1 MNWFLL
7 LIALLALAGW
17 VHAVFKQRRTVEE
30 NQGLKREIDLI
41 HKSIQTIGAGTF
53 YYSIET
59 DASYWD
65 AKSKEIFGFPEL
77 SDPIPPGFWESR
89 IYKDDRKRVIS
100 QAIKLLSDGGSTI
113 MTHEY
118 RIVLPTGGTRW
129 VSGTAYLRRDHD
141 GNIIESFG
149 FHFDLTSQK
158 NYEQE
163 LINERQ
169 KALQGMQAKTHF
181 LTNMSHE
188 IRTPMNAILGMIE
201 LLDDRTLG
209 SVQSSYLNTLKNSG
223 DVLMR
228 IVNDILDLSKMEEG
242 KLELESKPFN
252 LREAVKQ
259 CLSVYTH
266 ASDQRDIFLGAY
278 IDQRIPEVISGD
290 STRLQQA
297 LMNLIGNAFKFT
309 SEGSIK
315 LVITSLDSGGM
326 RIEVTDTGI
335 GINEQHLSKL
345 FNRFE
350 QGSTDITKNFGG
362 SGLGL
367 TIIKSIVELWQG
379 RLGVESELG
388 KGSTFWCELP
398 FSEPLVDINRKANN
412 SAILICSRFTELTSL
427 WKLDDY
433 APNFEFADSA
443 LKFKELFANGQYDH
457 VIVEQ
462 RAPGGNGPQLLDW
475 VKTISPSTFTTLI
488 GFEKYVGDSCDLPA
502 VDRYCAKPYVVQ
514 ELWSKE
520 KFDGTDSSAFKLI
533 QNLPSYHQISVL
545 VVDDTQSNLI
555 VIKGLLKRFSVK
567 AKTCSSATESIVA
580 CKEQK
585 FDLVLMDYEM
595 PDMNGPDAA
604 REILKTSQPKI
615 VGLSAHVGAEFI
627 DACLESGMSD
637 FLSKPINTAELATL
651 LEKYFS
657 GSQPQ

>member
-1 MNWFLL
+1 MNWLL
-7 LIALLALAGW
+7 ILIALLAIAGW
-17 VHAVFKQRRTVEE
+17 VHAVLKQRGTVEK
-30 NQGLKREIDLI
+30 NQGLEREIDLI

-65 AKSKEIFGFPEL
+65 ARSKEIFGFPEL
-77 SDPIPPGFWESR
+77 SDPIPPGFWETR
-89 IYKDDRKRVIS
+89 IYKDDRKRVIA
-100 QAIKLLSDGGSTI
+100 QAVKLLSDAGSTI
-113 MTHEY
+113 MSHDY
-118 RIVLPTGGTRW
+118 RVVLPTGGIRW
-129 VSGTAYLRRDHD
+129 VSGTAYLRRDSE
-141 GNIIESFG
+141 GKIIESFG

-158 NYEQE
+158 NYELE

-201 LLDDRTLG
+201 LLDDRKLG

-242 KLELESKPFN
+242 KLTLESKPFN

-266 ASDQRDIFLGAY
+266 ASDQKDIFLGAY
-278 IDQRIPEVISGD
+278 IDQRIPEFISGD

-297 LMNLIGNAFKFT
+297 LLNLIGNAFKFT
-309 SEGSIK
+309 PAGSIK
-315 LVITSLDSGGM
+315 LIITPLSSGGM
-326 RIEVTDTGI
+326 RIAVTDTGI
-335 GINEQHLSKL
+335 GIEVQHLKKL

-350 QGSTDITKNFGG
+350 QGGSNITNTFGG

-379 RLGVESELG
+379 RLGVESALG

-398 FSEPLVDINRKANN
+398 FSEPFIELKSKTNS
-412 SAILICSRFTELTSL
+412 SAILICSRFTELADL
-427 WKLDDY
+427 WQLDKN
-433 APNFEFADSA
+433 APEVVFADNA
-443 LKFKELFANGQYDH
+443 LKFKELFASGLYDH

-475 VKTISPSTFTTLI
+475 VKSISPKTFTTLI
-488 GFEKYVGDSCDLPA
+488 GFEKYVGGCGDLPS

-514 ELWSKE
+514 ELWSRE
-520 KFDGTDSSAFKLI
+520 KLNSQSSEFKVT
-533 QNLPSYHQISVL
+533 QDLPNYNHVSVL
-545 VVDDTQSNLI
+545 VVDDNQSNLI
-555 VIKGLLKRFSVK
+555 VIKGLLKRFGIK
-567 AKTCSSATESIVA
+567 AQTCFSGTDSIEL
-580 CKEQK
+580 CKKQK

-595 PDMNGPDAA
+595 ADMNGPEAA
-604 REILKTSQPKI
+604 RKILEISPHRI

-637 FLSKPINTAELATL
+637 FLSKPINTTDLASL
-651 LEKYFS
+651 LKKYFS
-657 GSQPQ
+657 SNPPQ